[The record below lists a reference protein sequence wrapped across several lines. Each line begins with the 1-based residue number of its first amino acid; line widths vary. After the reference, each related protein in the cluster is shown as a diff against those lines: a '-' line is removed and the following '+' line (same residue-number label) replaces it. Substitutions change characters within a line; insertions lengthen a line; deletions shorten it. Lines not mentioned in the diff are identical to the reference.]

1 MNTKQLLTLNSLLG
15 GTSLDFDGTEIQE
28 VQETEE
34 QEIHLSIE
42 EDTPV
47 QSFLENFSET
57 FDRFNAIELNES
69 EISVVA
75 ELDIADDLANIQEAL
90 DNIREKILLKEDIGS
105 LSQIGAI
112 AIPGLSVLGAALVGA
127 LVKAKA
133 SGEATLPK
141 PLANLLH
148 DIKTWVTKGD
158 EKERREIIR
167 ASLLRSNPK
176 IDKKDVEW
184 LIDIAMKKGDEIK
197 KHPTI
202 SLSKDSRV
210 NGKYETDFAKINK
223 KRFGLE

>member
-1 MNTKQLLTLNSLLG
+1 MNHDQLLKMNSILG
-15 GTSLDFDGTEIQE
+15 GTSLDFDAEEIK
-28 VQETEE
+28 ETEE
-34 QEIHLSIE
+34 QEIHLTIE

-69 EISVVA
+69 ETSLVVD
-75 ELDIADDLANIQEAL
+75 LDIAEDLANIQEAL
-90 DNIREKILLKEDIGS
+90 DNIREKILLKEDLGS
-105 LSQIGAI
+105 LAQMGAI
-112 AIPGLSVLGAALVGA
+112 AIPGLATAGALLIGA
-127 LVKAKA
+127 LVRAKA

-148 DIKTWVTKGD
+148 DVYQFISNGKT
-158 EKERREIIR
+158 KERREIIR
-167 ASLLRSNPK
+167 ASIMRGNPK

-184 LIDIAMKKGDEIK
+184 LIDIAMKKGDDIK